1 MTQTRGVRVCWLRR
15 RSTFVFALE
24 AATNTTPTDRA
35 QAASGGALDLV
46 GQVDFALAH
55 LPLEA
60 PMVVDMDEEE
70 PPGPLESEEIETQWS
85 SIRLLDVGDRP
96 DAPSIEAV
104 RRLSKVHAA
113 ELARVMPEFVR
124 RWYLEP
130 PKPKS

>member
-1 MTQTRGVRVCWLRR
+1 MATQALNVV
-15 RSTFVFALE
+15 VFALE

-35 QAASGGALDLV
+35 QAACGGALDLV